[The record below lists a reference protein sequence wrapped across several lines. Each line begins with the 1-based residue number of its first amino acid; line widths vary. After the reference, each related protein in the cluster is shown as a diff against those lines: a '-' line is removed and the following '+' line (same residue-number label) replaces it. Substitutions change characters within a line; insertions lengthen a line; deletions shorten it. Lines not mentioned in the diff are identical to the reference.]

1 MTLDLPYLS
10 VDIPGIGGQIKT
22 VPGDFYV
29 EELPL
34 YEPGGE
40 GQHLYV
46 TIEKKGITTL
56 SAINRIARALKINS
70 RKIGYAGQKDAQA
83 ITRQTLSIDGVLP
96 EQAEQLNIPGVKI
109 IAAKQHRNK
118 LKLGHLAGNKFVI
131 RVRDVERE
139 SLAQAEVIL
148 ERLSRQGVP
157 NYFGEQRFGLRQNSH
172 LLGQALVKGQLNVFF
187 EQFLG
192 RPHPAENPRAQQ
204 ARAAFDAG
212 NWPEALNLWPSML
225 RQERTALA
233 KLVKTHDV
241 VAALRTIDNRLK
253 RLFVSA
259 FQSDLFNQ
267 LLADRLDSLNKL
279 EAGDVAYIHK
289 SGASFV
295 VEDIAREQPR
305 ADTFEISPAGP
316 LFGVKYLA
324 ARGKA
329 GQREL
334 AVLQA
339 AEVSLKEFDLPGVRF
354 KGGRRP
360 YRIPLHDAAFYWDEG
375 LIISFVLP
383 PGGYATMVLREV
395 MKDKQ

>member
-1 MTLDLPYLS
+1 MTLNLPYLS
-10 VDIPGIGGQIKT
+10 ADIPGIGGQIKT

-29 EELPL
+29 EEIPL
-34 YEPGGE
+34 YEPGGK

-46 TIEKKGITTL
+46 TIEKKGIATL
-56 SAINRIARALKINS
+56 TAINRIARALKINS

-96 EQAEQLNIPGVKI
+96 EQVGQLNVPGIKI

-118 LKLGHLAGNKFVI
+118 LKLGHLAGNKFII
-131 RVRDVERE
+131 RVRGVEQTA
-139 SLAQAEVIL
+139 LAQARAIL
-148 ERLSRQGVP
+148 ERLSQQGVP

-172 LLGQALVKGQLNVFF
+172 LLGRALVKGQLDEFF
-187 EQFLG
+187 DQFLG
-192 RPHPAENPRAQQ
+192 HPHRAENSRAQQ

-212 NWPEALNLWPSML
+212 NWSEALNLWPSML

-233 KLVKTHDV
+233 KLVKTHDAA
-241 VAALRTIDNRLK
+241 AALQTIDNRLK

-267 LLADRLDSLNKL
+267 LLAERLDSLNKL
-279 EAGDVAYIHK
+279 ETGDVAYIHRN
-289 SGASFV
+289 GASFV
-295 VEDIAREQPR
+295 VEDVAREQPR

-316 LFGVKYLA
+316 LFGVKHLA

-329 GQREL
+329 GKREL

-339 AEVSLKEFDLPGVRF
+339 AEVSLKDFNLPGIRF

-360 YRIPLHDAAFYWDEG
+360 YRIPLNDAALYWDEG

-395 MKDKQ
+395 MK